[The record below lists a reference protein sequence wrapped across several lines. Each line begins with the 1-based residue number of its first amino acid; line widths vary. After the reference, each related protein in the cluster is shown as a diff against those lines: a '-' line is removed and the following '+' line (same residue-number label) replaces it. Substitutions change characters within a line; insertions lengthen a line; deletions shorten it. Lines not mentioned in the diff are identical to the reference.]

1 MSGANVKTWT
11 AGELQRLVD
20 CELVDAEEAI
30 AALGATAP
38 KNDLL
43 QKVMAIRRAKA
54 LVLAARK
61 MVAEKAAKASVE
73 PEPFDEEPG
82 AEASAPRP

>member
-20 CELVDAEEAI
+20 CELVEAEEAI

-43 QKVMAIRRAKA
+43 QKVMAVRRAKA
-54 LVLAARK
+54 LALATQ
-61 MVAEKAAKASVE
+61 EKADLEVQLQTSNEEE
-73 PEPFDEEPG
+73 PEPGHGDGF
-82 AEASAPRP
+82 RP

>member
-20 CELVDAEEAI
+20 CELVEAEEAI
-30 AALGATAP
+30 AGLGATAP

-43 QKVMAIRRAKA
+43 QKVMAVRRAKA
-54 LVLAARK
+54 LALATQ
-61 MVAEKAAKASVE
+61 EKADLKAHLQNSKEEE
-73 PEPFDEEPG
+73 PEAGDG
-82 AEASAPRP
+82 AGFRPS